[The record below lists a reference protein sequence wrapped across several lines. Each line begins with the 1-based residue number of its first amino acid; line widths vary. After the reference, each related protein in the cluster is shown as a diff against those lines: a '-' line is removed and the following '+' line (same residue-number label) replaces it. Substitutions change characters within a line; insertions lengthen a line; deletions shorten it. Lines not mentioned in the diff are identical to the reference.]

1 MEFARTTKK
10 RRAVNLTPLI
20 DIIFLLVVFF
30 LLTSE
35 FVLTEAV
42 DLNITSVKSASSVE
56 NAGNSD
62 PVLVILKEGNSFVYS
77 GKEYSLSLI
86 GDIVGDEL
94 KDNKDRSIIVTNR
107 QGVSVQELVTAMDG
121 IKSAGGYN
129 ISIVEGSG

>member
-1 MEFARTTKK
+1 MEFAGTTKK

-42 DLNITSVKSASSVE
+42 DLNITSVKSTSSIE
-56 NAGNSD
+56 NTGNSD

-86 GDIVGDEL
+86 SDIVGD
-94 KDNKDRSIIVTNR
+94 
-107 QGVSVQELVTAMDG
+107 
-121 IKSAGGYN
+121 
-129 ISIVEGSG
+129 